1 MITLRRFKRLE
12 ADLRAD
18 GYGPMIEWSQS
29 IAAPTDARELAER
42 AIFVI
47 CNSGMKYTV
56 ARPIFERCMTAL
68 LEGRSASQAFGHP
81 GKARA
86 IDAIWAERQSLF
98 DQFST
103 GHSTLD
109 LVAALPWIGPVTK
122 YHLAKNLG
130 IDTAKPDI
138 HLERLARRDG
148 TTPHRLCKRLASQ
161 AGYRLATIDTILW
174 RACADGIL
182 SSSRYETNGWREAY
196 RSRPRKR
203 NSGA

>member
-1 MITLRRFKRLE
+1 VITLRRFKRLE

-18 GYGPMIEWSQS
+18 GYSPMIEWSQS
-29 IAAPTDARELAER
+29 IAAPAEAHELAER

-47 CNSGMKYTV
+47 CNSGLKYTV

-68 LEGRSASQAFGHP
+68 RQGRSAGHAFGHP

-86 IDAIWAERQSLF
+86 IDAIWTNRQALF
-98 DQFST
+98 DQFAT
-103 GHSTLD
+103 GHATLE
-109 LVAALPWIGPVTK
+109 LVEKLPWIGPVTK

-148 TTPHRLCKRLASQ
+148 TTPHRLCKRLARQ
-161 AGYRLATIDTILW
+161 TGYRLATIDTILW

-182 SSSRYETNGWREAY
+182 SSSRYEVSGWREAY
-196 RSRPRKR
+196 RGRPRLR
-203 NSGA
+203 NSGP